1 VPPGEDIAEELERF
15 LREVMGDN
23 RNPFEDPG
31 QEPL

>member
-15 LREVMGDN
+15 LREATGDN